1 LESNSLSGYFGV
13 AGVDE
18 YTHLVALFRCNE
30 SVSIGACP
38 GHMVVSHIIFR
49 QPTPPVDM
57 SPLPETPDVGTGTVP
72 LATQAPVTSNRPPP
86 NSGTNKAAALSA
98 LSAVAVI
105 FACFVL

>member
-1 LESNSLSGYFGV
+1 
-13 AGVDE
+13 VDE

-49 QPTPPVDM
+49 QPSPPVGLP
-57 SPLPETPDVGTGTVP
+57 SLPETPVTGTVP
-72 LATQAPVTSNRPPP
+72 LATQAPVASNRPPP

-98 LSAVAVI
+98 LSAVTVI